1 MDLRIEIVRYSGC
14 TAYAVLDSHRAY
26 GWEGERR
33 KVSKHRVLR
42 RCTPTITLLIF
53 HFFKR
58 SPRYF
63 SPESEPKSSGVLEAR
78 IGAVTANRH

>member
-26 GWEGERR
+26 GWEGGE
-33 KVSKHRVLR
+33 KEGQQAPR
-42 RCTPTITLLIF
+42 RCSPTITLLIF
-53 HFFKR
+53 HFFKP

-63 SPESEPKSSGVLEAR
+63 SPESEPKS
-78 IGAVTANRH
+78 IGSSNRCGDSKPPLRNF